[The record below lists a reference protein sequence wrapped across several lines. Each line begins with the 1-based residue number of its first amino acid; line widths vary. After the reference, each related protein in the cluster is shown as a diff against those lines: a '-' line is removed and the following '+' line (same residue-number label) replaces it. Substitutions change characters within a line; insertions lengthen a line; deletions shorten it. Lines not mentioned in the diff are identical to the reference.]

1 MGRLF
6 FITLVNLGSFFVLRQ
21 LWPELRD
28 GWRRHTFFGL
38 SALSVLAFA
47 LPIVLGLGEHGV
59 LPGVGM
65 PLKLFSSGWIVAV
78 GLVLLLGWPLALL
91 RGRRA
96 RARASLV
103 PVLETGSGS
112 LVAAPPVEVEV
123 EVDMERRSLLTGV
136 GRALPLLAAGTS
148 SAGLVAGSSGFEV
161 RQVEVR
167 LRGLP
172 QALDG
177 FRIGQITD
185 IHVGAFI
192 DAEYV
197 RAAVEAMNEAK
208 VDLQVMT
215 GDLIDD
221 LTQLDGTMAALEAC
235 RAPHGMLAI
244 LGNHEHWRG
253 LPPILE
259 AYAASARRG
268 SPVRLLVDE
277 AQVLEHAGQRVR
289 VVGVDYPMGTRRAMR
304 AKMERMRR
312 SAEVA
317 FQGASAD
324 EVVICLSHHPDFFPF
339 ALERG
344 ARLTLAGH
352 THGGQVAVFGMPLF
366 RFAFDYMLGRYRRG
380 DGQLYVSG
388 GTGHWLPFRLGVP
401 AEVSI
406 FTLRADT

>member
-6 FITLVNLGSFFVLRQ
+6 FIALVNVGSYLVLRR
-21 LWPELRD
+21 LWPGLRE
-28 GWRRHTFFGL
+28 GWRRQVFLGL
-38 SALSVLAFA
+38 AVLSVLAFA
-47 LPIVLGLGEHGV
+47 LPIALGFGEHGV
-59 LPGVGM
+59 LPVVGL

-78 GLVLLLGWPLALL
+78 GLVMLLGWPLALV
-91 RGRRA
+91 RGRAA
-96 RARASLV
+96 RAREGLV
-103 PVLETGSGS
+103 PTLQVGTEGPT
-112 LVAAPPVEVEV
+112 LVAAAPPV
-123 EVDMERRSLLTGV
+123 EVDMERRNLLTGM

-148 SAGLVAGSSGFEV
+148 SAGMVAGSSGFEV
-161 RQVEVR
+161 REIEVR

-172 QALDG
+172 RALDG

-185 IHVGAFI
+185 VHVGTFI
-192 DAEYV
+192 DTEYV
-197 RAAVEAMNEAK
+197 RATVEVMNKAQ

-221 LTQLDGTMAALEAC
+221 LTQLDATMAALEAC

-253 LPPILE
+253 LRAIRE

-277 AQVLEHAGQRVR
+277 SHVIEHAGQRVR
-289 VVGVDYPMGTRRAMR
+289 VVGVDYPMGRTRSMR
-304 AKMERMRR
+304 VKAERMRQ

-317 FQGASAD
+317 FRGTSAE
-324 EVVICLSHHPDFFPF
+324 EVVLCLTHHPDFFPF

-352 THGGQVAVFGMPLF
+352 THGGQVAILGMPLF

-388 GTGHWLPFRLGVP
+388 GTGHWLPFRIGVP